1 MHSFLAFSKQK
12 SPTRFPEDPEFLAL
26 GRRRR
31 TRRTRYNKELSTCT
45 RRQPQSLEAGDYRSG
60 PRRARSRRTGGPWTR
75 YKIHKM
81 STVCGSR
88 TDGRPSQ
95 LAKGRSL
102 AMHDLTDRVCMR
114 LCCSSG
120 FGDEPVLLL
129 PVALAFIALVL
140 FASPNIWP

>member
-1 MHSFLAFSKQK
+1 
-12 SPTRFPEDPEFLAL
+12 
-26 GRRRR
+26 
-31 TRRTRYNKELSTCT
+31 
-45 RRQPQSLEAGDYRSG
+45 
-60 PRRARSRRTGGPWTR
+60 
-75 YKIHKM
+75 M

-114 LCCSSG
+114 LCSSG

-129 PVALAFIALVL
+129 PVALAFIALLL
-140 FASPNIWP
+140 FEEGPGRHLIREAPRARAGHSRQDRLGTLALYAATASSSALLY